1 MIQSKMIRIGV
12 LLIAAGVFGQGA
24 AFACEGMKKDIHA
37 GTVKSIGE
45 NSFVL
50 VEASSGKAQT
60 FDATTTQLKDLQP
73 GEQVKVKSATD
84 EGRMKAIE
92 VGK

>member
-1 MIQSKMIRIGV
+1 MIQSKVIRVGV
-12 LLIAAGVFGQGA
+12 LLIAAGVFGQGV